1 MRHFDPETLA
11 AFVAVVDTGSFT
23 AAAARLGKTQAAI
36 SIALTRFEERL
47 GRRLLERKPRGVR
60 LTDAG
65 ETLIG
70 YARRMLALEDE
81 AFAALWPEEV
91 AGRLRIGMPD
101 DYQAVF
107 GPALITRFAAE
118 NPRVRLEIICDFSER
133 LEPMVAAGNLDLA
146 IVTRERGSAA
156 GELLRREPLA
166 WCAAVGAAPEQ
177 LDPLPLALFPEHCRA
192 RPRILAALDKAGRRW
207 RIAWTSSHLPSIE
220 SAVTLGIG
228 VTALPESVVGP
239 TMRRL
244 GPADGL
250 PPLEPLELAVITG
263 ELAGPAARRL
273 RTFVRTSFGRPD
285 PAAAPP
291 LAAEPA

>member
-47 GRRLLERKPRGVR
+47 GRRLLERRSRGVR
-60 LTDAG
+60 LTEAG
-65 ETLIG
+65 EILIG
-70 YARRMLALEDE
+70 YARKMLAVEDE

-101 DYQAVF
+101 DYLGVF
-107 GPALITRFAAE
+107 GPELITRFASE

-133 LEPMVAAGNLDLA
+133 LEPMVAAGDLDLA

-156 GELLRREPLA
+156 GELLRREPLV
-166 WCAAVGAAPEQ
+166 WCAGGQTPER
-177 LDPLPLALFPEHCRA
+177 LDPLPLALFPETCRA

-228 VTALPESVVGP
+228 VTALPESVVTP
-239 TMRRL
+239 ALRRL
-244 GPADGL
+244 GAADGL
-250 PPLEPLELAVITG
+250 PPLEPVELAILTG
-263 ELAGPAARRL
+263 ELAGPPARRL
-273 RTFVRTSFGRPD
+273 RTFVRACFGRTE
-285 PAAAPP
+285 AAAARAP
-291 LAAEPA
+291 EPA